1 MKVCKI
7 HRELPS
13 GHILVFVTGKAE
25 VMSLCSR
32 LKKTF
37 SKSNTDKGEIPE
49 TLEVSNTNGSDEEDN
64 VSSWIKKEKRK
75 RRNDTRTSKRTK
87 PSININLDKY
97 VNIHVGNKKD
107 M

>member
-37 SKSNTDKGEIPE
+37 SKCNTDKGQVPE
-49 TLEVSNTNGSDEEDN
+49 TVEVSDEIDCNEEDN

-75 RRNDTRTSKRTK
+75 RRNDTRTSKRMK
-87 PSININLDKY
+87 PHINIDLDKY
-97 VNIHVGNKKD
+97 DINYTCGK
-107 M
+107 